1 MPKNDNMSFWTHLDV
16 LRKVFLR
23 CAAVWLVAAVVAFC
37 FKQQLFDVIFA
48 PSTNDF
54 VLYRLMRD
62 LSVAWGIESL
72 YPADFKA
79 LFINTELAAQFI
91 THMKMAAWAGVVV
104 TMPYIVFELYR
115 FVEPALYKNEKKH
128 SISALVFGTLLFVC
142 GVLLNYFVIFPFSF
156 RFLSTYQVSAE
167 VVNQI
172 SLSSYISS
180 FLLLSLLMGVMFEI
194 PLLGMFLAKMGLINA
209 PQLRHYR
216 RHAFVVILVIAAVI
230 TPTGDAITLMLVS
243 LPIYL
248 LYELTILIVKKK
260 GVKNGVKEG
269 VIEGS

>member
-1 MPKNDNMSFWTHLDV
+1 MPKNDNMSFWNHLDV
-16 LRKVFLR
+16 LRKVFIR
-23 CAAVWLVAAVVAFC
+23 CAAVWLVAAVAAFC

-48 PSTNDF
+48 PSENDF

-72 YPADFKA
+72 YPSDFKA

-91 THMKMAAWAGVVV
+91 THMQMAAWAGVVV
-104 TMPYIVFELYR
+104 TMPFIIFELYR
-115 FVEPALYKNEKKH
+115 FVEPALYKNEKRY
-128 SISALVFGTLLFVC
+128 SVYALVFGTLLFVC

-194 PLLGMFLAKMGLINA
+194 PLLGLFLAKMGLINA
-209 PQLRHYR
+209 TLLKRYR
-216 RHAFVVILVIAAVI
+216 RHAFVTICVIAAVI
-230 TPTGDAITLMLVS
+230 TPTGDAITLMLVT

-260 GVKNGVKEG
+260 GVLQPTTN
-269 VIEGS
+269 